1 MQKRIGICQRV
12 YKGDF
17 NAYSLE
23 GQLEL
28 LPQVLAARKVSAG
41 NMDVKDLIDF
51 FQKLEIPEKLLLSEV
66 IKVVKILLV
75 MPATNAISK
84 QSFSALKRAKT
95 YLRSTTSDTRLNNI
109 MTLHVHKD
117 RVDMLNLND
126 IASEF
131 IGNVDSRR
139 AIFANAT
146 CK

>member
-1 MQKRIGICQRV
+1 MESVKGL
-12 YKGDF
+12 YKGNF
-17 NAYSLE
+17 NAYGLE

-28 LPQVLAARKVSAG
+28 LQQVLAVRKVSVG
-41 NMDVKDLIDF
+41 NMDVKDIIDF
-51 FQKLEIPEKLLLSEV
+51 FQKHESPEKLLFPEV

-75 MPATNAISK
+75 MPATNVISER
-84 QSFSALKRAKT
+84 SFSALKRVKT

-126 IASEF
+126 IAPEF

-139 AIFANAT
+139 AIFGNAAY
-146 CK
+146 K